1 MRDYKDEIIEKLCGM
16 LNNLEDNGCLLEE
29 DKVEYRN
36 IMEEFASNKMT
47 ENMLDEVLPDGYAHY
62 SNCYILR
69 DIEDGE
75 VVIKAYDNDKSEVMM
90 RDVSKHICFAD
101 CDGTWEVIKIVY
113 HGREVE
119 YAGWRPCMEMAYYYS
134 ESGDLAWKEFFPQY
148 DH

>member
-1 MRDYKDEIIEKLCGM
+1 MRNYKDRTVEQLCA
-16 LNNLEDNGCLLEE
+16 LINYLEDTGCLTAE
-29 DKVEYRN
+29 DKAAYGE
-36 IMEEFASNKMT
+36 IMADYSAEVATEEV
-47 ENMLDEVLPDGYAHY
+47 LDKCLPDGYAYY

-69 DIEDGE
+69 SREDGE
-75 VVIKAYDNDKSEVMM
+75 VIVKSYDKEKSEVMM
-90 RDVSKHICFAD
+90 REVSKQICFSD
-101 CDGTWEVIKIVY
+101 CDDTWEVIKIVY

>member
-16 LNNLEDNGCLLEE
+16 LNCLEDNGCLLEE
-29 DKVEYRN
+29 DKAEYRN

-75 VVIKAYDNDKSEVMM
+75 VVIKGYDNDKSEVMM

-113 HGREVE
+113 HGREVTYNGWQPGMVME
-119 YAGWRPCMEMAYYYS
+119 YNYAETGDEAW
-134 ESGDLAWKEFFPQY
+134 SGCFPEW